1 MRYDFI
7 RHSAVAA
14 KKRTSCQPVNL
25 QFFGISASMPVE
37 RVRKPRDK
45 PAPYARKP
53 GPKGKHTNNRPE
65 TSAKSTVTKRRDNL
79 TLQDWLIVFAFVD
92 AHPTL
97 SQERVVDHFSSL
109 EKGALKFTQS
119 TLSRKIKQRQDL
131 EERVNSNPSALL
143 SKRPRIVTRPDVERA
158 LVIWLRS
165 MEEKQETVNGKML
178 VEKRKHFEKK
188 FNVLENERLEGE
200 SWVQS
205 FCRT

>member
-1 MRYDFI
+1 MKI
-7 RHSAVAA
+7 
-14 KKRTSCQPVNL
+14 CNL
-25 QFFGISASMPVE
+25 LTFQRFFTSMPVE
-37 RVRKPRDK
+37 WVRKPRDK

-53 GPKGKHTNNRPE
+53 GPKGKHAKDRPE
-65 TSAKSTVTKRRDNL
+65 TSAKSAAMKQRNNL
-79 TLQDWLIVFAFVD
+79 TLQDWLIVFAFID

-109 EKGALKFTQS
+109 ENGALKFTQS
-119 TLSRKIKQRQDL
+119 TLSRKIKQRPEL
-131 EERVNSNPSALL
+131 EERVDSNPSALS

-178 VEKRKHFEKK
+178 AEKWKCFEEK
-188 FNVLENERLEGE
+188 FSVLENEWLEGE

-205 FCRT
+205 FCKT